1 MTQLALATWTP
12 RAPKPR
18 PSIEERF
25 AAFHAANPHVLEEML
40 RLARARRDAGER
52 RIGVK
57 ALWEELRRYLFT
69 YAHEVVGVQHG
80 IDADYGYKLD
90 NSLTSRYADKL
101 VEADSSLEPYIERRR
116 RKAK

>member
-1 MTQLALATWTP
+1 MTQLAMTWSP
-12 RAPKPR
+12 PPPKQR

-40 RLARARRDAGER
+40 RLARARLARGER

-80 IDADYGYKLD
+80 IDEDFGYKLN
-90 NSLTSRYADKL
+90 NSYTSHYADKL
-101 VEADSSLEPYIERRR
+101 VEVDPSLDPFIERRKR
-116 RKAK
+116 RAK